1 MLRKR
6 LMTSID
12 VHNMSR
18 DQLLLGM
25 DLATVQYEKEFGV
38 VVKFLKDEDANVAE
52 KEHNPPIP
60 LVSAQMNTS
69 WDG

>member
-1 MLRKR
+1 
-6 LMTSID
+6 
-12 VHNMSR
+12 MSR